1 MPRLQTMVADPSD
14 PSDQCRNRNRNRD
27 RDRSLPWLAPGP
39 YAPPNCPAELR
50 QHRNNTVAVPGFS
63 CPNPIRYRFRSRPRS
78 CFASDLFGRPQG
90 RPAETIYPTDSPNN
104 VGGRA
109 WTLPTPMARSKPPPR
124 PLREALRGRMEMPG
138 WESGYPFGRPLD
150 RAPSLL
156 FVLDLRPAV
165 PQGRSPVENQIPLR
179 GIRIYTEIA
188 LPLKLEDLSRLGMH
202 QARLHKA
209 GM

>member
-1 MPRLQTMVADPSD
+1 MSE
-14 PSDQCRNRNRNRD
+14 S
-27 RDRSLPWLAPGP
+27 
-39 YAPPNCPAELR
+39 
-50 QHRNNTVAVPGFS
+50 
-63 CPNPIRYRFRSRPRS
+63 IRYRFRYRPRPRS
-78 CFASDLFGRPQG
+78 CFASDLFGRPLA
-90 RPAETIYPTDSPNN
+90 RSAETDYPKKFPKK
-104 VGGRA
+104 VWIRA

-150 RAPSLL
+150 GAQSLL

-165 PQGRSPVENQIPLR
+165 PQSRSPVEDQIPLR

-188 LPLKLEDLSRLGMH
+188 LPLKLEDLSRLSMH